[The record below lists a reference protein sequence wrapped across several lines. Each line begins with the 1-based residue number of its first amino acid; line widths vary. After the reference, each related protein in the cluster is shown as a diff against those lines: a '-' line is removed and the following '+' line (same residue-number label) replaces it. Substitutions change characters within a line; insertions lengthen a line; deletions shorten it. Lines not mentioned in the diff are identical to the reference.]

1 VNGLAGHVEDYLRL
15 RRALGFKMRFHGQ
28 VLPSLAAYLEAAGS
42 ATVTAE
48 LAVAWAGLP
57 QGVHPVVWSHRLG
70 AARGFARYLKTVDP
84 AAEVPPDRVWP
95 TVAPRRR
102 PVIFADGDITRLLQA
117 ARALNPPLRAA
128 TFEAMLGLIA
138 ATGMRLGEAIGLD
151 RADTDLGDGMLTIR
165 GAKSGRDRLVPLHP
179 TAAIALAGYAGRR
192 DQLCP
197 DPATSRF
204 FVSSVGTPVHERLA
218 DQAFA
223 QLTSRLGLRTAERQ
237 PRIHDLRHTFAV
249 RQLLAWHRDGADVNA
264 KMPVLSA
271 YLGHVSPAGTYWYLT
286 AVPELMELV
295 AARLTRGGRSD

>member
-1 VNGLAGHVEDYLRL
+1 VSALASHVEDYLRL
-15 RRALGFKMRFHGQ
+15 RRALGFKLRFPGQ
-28 VLPSLAAYLEAAGS
+28 VLPSLAAYLEAAGA

-48 LAVAWAGLP
+48 LAVAWAGQP

-84 AAEVPPDRVWP
+84 AAEIPPGRVWP
-95 TVAPRRR
+95 GAAPRRQ
-102 PVIFADGDITRLLQA
+102 PVIFTETDTARLLQA
-117 ARALNPPLRAA
+117 AAALNPPLRSA
-128 TFEAMLGLIA
+128 TYHAMLGLIA
-138 ATGMRLGEAIGLD
+138 ATGLRLGEAISLE
-151 RADTDLGDGMLTIR
+151 RAGTDLDAGLLTIVST
-165 GAKSGRDRLVPLHP
+165 KSGRDRLVPLHP
-179 TAAIALAGYAGRR
+179 TVTRALAGYARRR

-197 DPATSRF
+197 APSTSRF

-223 QLTSRLGLRTAERQ
+223 QLTSSLGLRAAGRQ

-286 AVPELMELV
+286 AVPELMELA
-295 AARLTRGGRSD
+295 AARLIPGGQP

>member
-1 VNGLAGHVEDYLRL
+1 MSALGGHVEDYLRL
-15 RRALGFKMRFHGQ
+15 RRALGFKLRFHGQ
-28 VLPSLAAYLEAAGS
+28 VLPSLAAYLEAAGA

-48 LAVAWAGLP
+48 LAIAWAGLP
-57 QGVHPVVWSHRLG
+57 QGVHPIVWSHRLG

-84 AAEVPPDRVWP
+84 AAEIPPGRVWT
-95 TVAPRRR
+95 TVAPRRQ
-102 PVIFADGDITRLLQA
+102 PVIFTDGDIARLVQATRT
-117 ARALNPPLRAA
+117 LNPPLRAA

-138 ATGMRLGEAIGLD
+138 VTGMRVGEAAGLD
-151 RADTDLGDGMLTIR
+151 RADADLGDGLLTIR
-165 GAKSGRDRLVPLHP
+165 GTKSGRDRLVPLHP
-179 TAAIALAGYAGRR
+179 TAAAALAGYARRR

-197 DPATSRF
+197 QPSTTRF
-204 FVSSVGTPVHERLA
+204 FVSSVGTPMHERLA

-223 QLTSRLGLRTAERQ
+223 QLTSSLGLRTADRQ

-264 KMPVLSA
+264 RMPVLSA

-295 AARLTRGGRSD
+295 AARLIRAGQP

>member
-1 VNGLAGHVEDYLRL
+1 VSGLAGHVEDYLRL
-15 RRALGFKMRFHGQ
+15 RRALGFKLRFHGQ
-28 VLPSLAAYLEAAGS
+28 VLPSLAAYLETAGA

-48 LAVAWAGLP
+48 LAVAWAGQP

-70 AARGFARYLKTVDP
+70 AARGFARYLKTVDL
-84 AAEVPPDRVWP
+84 AAEIPPDRVW
-95 TVAPRRR
+95 TTRAPRRQ
-102 PVIFADGDITRLLQA
+102 PVIFTDGDIARLVQA
-117 ARALNPPLRAA
+117 ARTLNPPLRAA
-128 TFEAMLGLIA
+128 TLEAMLGLIA
-138 ATGMRLGEAIGLD
+138 VTGMRVGEAIGLD
-151 RADTDLGDGMLTIR
+151 RTDADLGDGLLTIR
-165 GAKSGRDRLVPLHP
+165 GTKSGRDRLVPLHP
-179 TAAIALAGYAGRR
+179 TAAGALAGYARRR

-197 DPATSRF
+197 DPATTRF
-204 FVSSVGTPVHERLA
+204 FISSVGTPVHERLA

-223 QLTSRLGLRTAERQ
+223 QLTGSLGLRADGRR

-295 AARLTRGGRSD
+295 AARLTRGVPQ